1 MILGVGRRYMMY
13 VSSALISD
21 LTSTIGRLSAYLFE
35 ITQNQ
40 TYRNAASLSQS
51 FIESNFHNPDT
62 GTIRDAITLSNCRYT
77 RLAVAIDT
85 IIRDITERD
94 GLDTIWSGLCDSGR

>member
-13 VSSALISD
+13 VYSALISD

-51 FIESNFHNPDT
+51 FIESTFHNPDT
-62 GTIRDAITLSNCRYT
+62 GTIRDAITLSNCRYPNNNLIT
-77 RLAVAIDT
+77 YNSGVYLEAVSV
-85 IIRDITERD
+85 
-94 GLDTIWSGLCDSGR
+94 LGRTTNNVQLSDM